1 MADGPAR
8 SGNPALAVHAANL
21 TWRSASGKGHRQTR
35 RRITLRRVVTAAEP
49 TVKMAVMRS
58 HVYEI
63 TFTGR
68 AGAALREEFDDCEV
82 TVGPDSTTLRV
93 NLPDQGALYGLLQRI
108 GAFAL
113 ELTQLQIVP
122 PSEAASTSSQ
132 SPAAARDPA
141 DPAAAARDLAD
152 AGPSGPDAR
161 APDP

>member
-1 MADGPAR
+1 MR
-8 SGNPALAVHAANL
+8 
-21 TWRSASGKGHRQTR
+21 TR
-35 RRITLRRVVTAAEP
+35 RRRIITLRRVVTAAEP

-68 AGAALREEFDDCEV
+68 AGAALREEFDDCQV
-82 TVGPDSTTLRV
+82 TVGPDTTTLRV
-93 NLPDQGALYGLLQRI
+93 NLPDQGALYGLLQRLA
-108 GAFAL
+108 AFAL

-122 PSEAASTSSQ
+122 PGEAASTSTQ
-132 SPAAARDPA
+132 SAGEGESLCRVEWTDP
-141 DPAAAARDLAD
+141 AD